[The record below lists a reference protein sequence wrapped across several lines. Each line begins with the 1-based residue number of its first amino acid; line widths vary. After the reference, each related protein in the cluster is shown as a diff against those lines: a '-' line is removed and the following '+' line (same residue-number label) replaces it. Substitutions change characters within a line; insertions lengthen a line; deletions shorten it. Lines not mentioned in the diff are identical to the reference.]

1 MRKFLPTLFL
11 AVACTSASITATATE
26 QVRKGEEQQPSFFER
41 YTNAAQDVI
50 LQGLKLVGVRYRFGG
65 NDEDAGL
72 DCSGFVRLVFKN
84 SLGAQLPRTAAEMS
98 QVGQRVDTSQLKP
111 GDLVFFNTMRRNFS
125 HVGIYVGDGKFIHSP
140 RSGSEIRVEDMGMA
154 YWKRRFNGA
163 RRVTST
169 EGATS
174 GSSVAQAQ

>member
-1 MRKFLPTLFL
+1 MRKVLSSFLL
-11 AVACTSASITATATE
+11 AVVCTSANVSAIATE
-26 QVRKGEEQQPSFFER
+26 QVRKGDEQPSFFER

-65 NDEDAGL
+65 NDEDSGL

-111 GDLVFFNTMRRNFS
+111 GDLVFFNTMRRAFS
-125 HVGIYVGDGKFIHSP
+125 HGSIGLHGRHGRSRYRHSQ
-140 RSGSEIRVEDMGMA
+140 RA
-154 YWKRRFNGA
+154 
-163 RRVTST
+163 
-169 EGATS
+169 
-174 GSSVAQAQ
+174 